1 MNGKKNGGRVGNK
14 IKMAQE
20 GKISITIDRKIWEK
34 LVKLKIK
41 MKFRTF
47 DEVLNQILKGG
58 VNGNGRV
65 RN

>member
-1 MNGKKNGGRVGNK
+1 MRWKS
-14 IKMAQE
+14 IKMAQK

-34 LVKLKIK
+34 LVKLKLK
-41 MKFRTF
+41 MEVRSF

>member
-1 MNGKKNGGRVGNK
+1 MVK
-14 IKMAQE
+14 KMAQE